1 MTPYGFPMEQVL
13 QSTLLASIQRSP
25 APGSASARAPRIER
39 LCLVVIGLDVMLAGM
54 NGAVQSFAARYG
66 AWAVVAGASEGLG
79 AAFAVDLAGRGMNL
93 VLIARRGEVM
103 EEVAEKIRADQGVEV
118 RCLARDLA
126 DPDTVGAVSEAL
138 DGQDLGVL
146 VYNAASVPLGGF
158 LDVGFEE
165 IERAVAVNV
174 RGPLAFAHA
183 LLPGMCGRGR
193 GAVVLMSSL
202 AGLQGM
208 PGIATYAAS
217 KAFNI
222 ILGEGLWGELRER
235 GVDVSV
241 CCSGAVRTPGYTRFS
256 DKDAPGMLSPE
267 EMVRQTLDAL
277 GRGPRFV
284 PGRTNRFTAQLMG
297 RLLPRKTAIGLIARN
312 TQRLS

>member
-1 MTPYGFPMEQVL
+1 
-13 QSTLLASIQRSP
+13 
-25 APGSASARAPRIER
+25 
-39 LCLVVIGLDVMLAGM
+39 MLAGM
-54 NGAVQSFAARYG
+54 DGAVQSFAARYG

-79 AAFAVDLAGRGMNL
+79 AAFAADLAGRGMNL

-103 EEVAEKIRADQGVEV
+103 EEVAEKIRAQRGVEV
-118 RCLARDLA
+118 RCLARDLS

-138 DGQDLGVL
+138 AGRELGVI
-146 VYNAASVPLGGF
+146 VYNAASVPLGPF
-158 LDVGFEE
+158 LDADFEE
-165 IERAVAVNV
+165 VERAVAVNV

-183 LLPGMCGRGR
+183 LLPAMCERGR
-193 GAVVLMSSL
+193 GAMVLMSSL
-202 AGLQGM
+202 AGLQGT

-235 GVDVSV
+235 GIDVSV

-277 GRGPRFV
+277 GKGPRFV

-297 RLLPRKTAIGLIARN
+297 RLLPRKTAIGMIARN
-312 TQRLS
+312 TQKLS